1 MRRFLN
7 IILTIMVS
15 IALNAPLA
23 SAAPCNMPCCMQK
36 AKAEAPEAMGGAM
49 GGCSH
54 CKPVVQLT
62 EKKKPCCNMT
72 GGADRVPATLNSSN
86 SQDDLQLIQAG
97 GLSLGFSA
105 PATAHV
111 FLSYKAP
118 PGSPPLYLLNST
130 FRC

>member
-1 MRRFLN
+1 
-7 IILTIMVS
+7 MVS

-36 AKAEAPEAMGGAM
+36 AKEAAEQM
-49 GGCSH
+49 GGCAH

-62 EKKKPCCNMT
+62 EKKKPCCQMT
-72 GGADRVPATLNSSN
+72 GGADRVTATLNSSN
-86 SQDDLQLIQAG
+86 NQDDLQLIQAE
-97 GLSLGFSA
+97 GLPLGFSA

-111 FLSYKAP
+111 FLSAKAP